1 MGRYIVFHVWKTWE
15 FLFRFLGR
23 VRPLRRNEPYLF
35 YIAKRRYLGRSF
47 DVDGITVHRFDV
59 VVELHMNNAMLVRT
73 LRDQTSLV
81 GLAVYLV
88 KETRRALPVLAE
100 RLSSSQFQGV
110 KALYGITFIHRGVER
125 FGFRIL
131 PIRRPLIRR
140 LATWHLTNVF
150 RIVNPNA
157 EAILRDHASVF
168 EPKMVAMSKKHL
180 LSFYGP
186 GGSAANHAA
195 PRPNHVLT

>member
-15 FLFRFLGR
+15 FLFRFFGR

-35 YIAKRRYLGRSF
+35 YIAKRRYLGRGF
-47 DVDGITVHRFDV
+47 DVDGVTVRRFDV

-81 GLAVYLV
+81 GLAVYLL

-100 RLSSSQFQGV
+100 RLDSNKFQGV
-110 KALYGITFIHRGVER
+110 NALYGITFIHRGVDR

-131 PIRRPLIRR
+131 PIRRPLVRR

-157 EAILRDHASVF
+157 ESILQEHASVF

-180 LSFYGP
+180 LAFYGP
-186 GGSAANHAA
+186 GGSAHSQTVTH
-195 PRPNHVLT
+195 PNHVLT